1 MFNAASKTS
10 FTAAAAAFVL
20 GFGAVLSTSDR
31 VAFAVLVFAAA
42 IAAAVGV
49 AVFYFSPRDPV
60 IPVSA
65 EVEAATVRSI
75 DVTDLPAQS
84 PWPLLGAVAV
94 TLVAVGAALGKG
106 FIVIGLILAVV
117 AAFAWLGQV
126 WGEHPSWTQAMTDR
140 IQNRFI
146 VPIGLPGTILLL
158 AGLAAVSLSRIFLAV
173 DADVAPAIG
182 IVIAFAILG
191 AFYLLSTR
199 ESISKNTMTLLVAV
213 AVALVIGAGL
223 AGALKGEREFHEAGA
238 EEHGGA
244 AGGENSFEVTGSD
257 NAFEPANLQLPAE
270 SEVVIEFHN
279 EDDVDHTFSVYEDEG
294 GDEIFV
300 SDPIPGGETA
310 ELEFA
315 TPEAGTYYLQC
326 DIHPDEMT
334 GEITV
339 TEDASAGTD
348 VDKGTNP
355 TTTSTTEP

>member
-42 IAAAVGV
+42 IAAAIGV
-49 AVFYFSPRDPV
+49 SVFYFAPRDPV

-65 EVEAATVRSI
+65 EVEAATVRSV

-94 TLVAVGAALGKG
+94 TLLAVGAALGKG

-140 IQNRFI
+140 IQNRFV
-146 VPIGLPGTILLL
+146 VPIGLPGTIILL

-173 DADVAPAIG
+173 DADVAPVIG

-199 ESISKNTMTLLVAV
+199 ESISRNTMTVLVAV

-223 AGALKGEREFHEAGA
+223 AGALKGEREFHHAGA
-238 EEHGGA
+238 EEHGS
-244 AGGENSFEVTGSD
+244 E
-257 NAFEPANLQLPAE
+257 NAFVVTVGDDGFESTALQLPAE
-270 SEVVIEFHN
+270 SEVLIEVHN
-279 EDDVDHTFSVYEDEG
+279 EGDTDRAFAIYDEEG
-294 GDEIFV
+294 GDELLAAETV
-300 SDPIPGGETA
+300 PAGETV
-310 ELEFA
+310 EIEWS
-315 TPEAGTYYLQC
+315 TPEAGTYHFQDDLN
-326 DIHPDEMT
+326 PDDS
-334 GEITV
+334 GEVTV

-348 VDKGTNP
+348 VDEGTNP